1 MRNPNNRLARTIAR
15 TALIL
20 TSATAVAFS
29 LTACGGTGTSDS
41 GDGKTVTVYSAD
53 GVGDWYKTQFAK
65 FKDQTGIA
73 VNLVEA
79 GSAEVVS
86 RVDKEQSNPQ
96 ADVVVTLP
104 PFMQKA
110 DKSGLLQASG
120 VDTAAVAAA
129 DKDAN
134 GKWVTLA
141 GNYLCFIANPSVDAT
156 KLTWDDLLKPEYK
169 GKLQYSTPGQAGD
182 GTAVLILLQQ
192 LMGKQGA
199 LDYLGKLQANN
210 VGPSSSTGK
219 LQAKVDKGEI
229 VVANGDVQMNLATVK
244 EKGSKFNVF
253 FPASPGGKQSTVAL
267 PYLMGLA
274 KGAPHSDAGKKLMTF
289 LLSADAQK
297 SLPDSY
303 AVPARTDLKD
313 AAPSAAG
320 AVSPAQVVKNVE
332 IVHPDWTKVLDE
344 LDADLAAYTK
354 ATGS

>member
-1 MRNPNNRLARTIAR
+1 MRNTNNRLARTLAR
-15 TALIL
+15 TALVL
-20 TSATAVAFS
+20 TSATALAFG
-29 LTACGGTGTSDS
+29 LTACGGTGTDA

-53 GVGDWYKTQFAK
+53 GVGDWYKNQFAK

-79 GSAEVVS
+79 GSGEVVN

-96 ADVVVTLP
+96 ADVIVTLP

-110 DKSGLLQASG
+110 DKQGLLEASG
-120 VDTAAVAAA
+120 VDTAAFPAA

-141 GNYLCFIANPSVDAT
+141 GNYLCFIANPSVDAA
-156 KLTWDDLLKPEYK
+156 KLTWDDLLKPEYQ

-192 LMGKQGA
+192 LYGKQGA
-199 LDYLGKLQANN
+199 LDYLTKLQVNN

-229 VVANGDVQMNLATVK
+229 LIANGDIQMNLATVK
-244 EKGSKFNVF
+244 EKGSKFSVF
-253 FPASPGGKQSTVAL
+253 FPAAADGKASTVAL
-267 PYLMGLA
+267 PYLIGLA
-274 KGAPHSDAGKKLMTF
+274 KGAPHSAEGKQLMEF
-289 LLSADAQK
+289 LLSAEVQK
-297 SLPDSY
+297 TLPAAN
-303 AVPARTDLKD
+303 AVSARTDAKD
-313 AAPSAAG
+313 APAAG
-320 AVSPAQVVKNVE
+320 NGPSPAALVKNVE
-332 IVHPDWTKVLDE
+332 IVRPDWNQVLTD
-344 LDADLAAYTK
+344 LDADIAAYTK

>member
-1 MRNPNNRLARTIAR
+1 MAR

-29 LTACGGTGTSDS
+29 LTACGGTGSDS
-41 GDGKTVTVYSAD
+41 SDGKTVTVYSAD

-65 FKDQTGIA
+65 FKDQTGIS

-79 GSAEVVS
+79 GSAEVVN

-110 DKSGLLQASG
+110 DKSGLLQTSG
-120 VDTAAVAAA
+120 VDLAAYPAS

-141 GNYLCFIANPSVDAT
+141 GNYLCFIANPSVEST
-156 KLTWDDLLKPEYK
+156 KLTWDDLLKTDYK
-169 GKLQYSTPGQAGD
+169 GKIQYSTPGQAGD

-199 LDYLGKLQANN
+199 LDYLTKLQANN

-229 VVANGDVQMNLATVK
+229 LVANGDVQMNLATIK
-244 EKGSKFNVF
+244 EKGSKFSVF
-253 FPASPGGKQSTVAL
+253 FPAAADGKTSTVAL

-274 KGAPHSDAGKKLMTF
+274 KGAPHSASGKKLMEY
-289 LLSADAQK
+289 LLAADAQK
-297 SLPDSY
+297 ALTDAM
-303 AVPARTDLKD
+303 AVSARTDLKD
-313 AAPSAAG
+313 APAAAG
-320 AVSPAQVVKNVE
+320 SVSPASLVKNVE
-332 IVHPDWTKVLDE
+332 VLHPDWNKVLED
-344 LDADLAAYTK
+344 LDADVAAYTK